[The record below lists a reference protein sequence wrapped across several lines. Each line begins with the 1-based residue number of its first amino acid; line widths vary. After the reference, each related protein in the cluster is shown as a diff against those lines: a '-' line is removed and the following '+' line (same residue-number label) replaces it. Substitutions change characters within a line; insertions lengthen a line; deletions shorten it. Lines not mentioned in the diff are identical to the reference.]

1 MGPRLQEAK
10 KPMATKEESS
20 PPTPPCSS
28 PLKMVMPHQQNLKAE
43 TEKPNFMVAQH
54 CIIRELFHLE
64 PKSLLYNDQS
74 FRTNCIVV
82 SYNSLCLLNLS
93 TLYHNLH
100 SRKIALRS
108 QCNVTKSDTC
118 SCSETSSKN
127 NSSLFNIPSNTHNF
141 TGKILSFQK
150 KKKEKKNEGISIDL
164 IANEN

>member
-20 PPTPPCSS
+20 PRRPPYSS

-64 PKSLLYNDQS
+64 PKNLLYNDQS

-82 SYNSLCLLNLS
+82 SYNTLLAKSL

-100 SRKIALRS
+100 SRKIALQS
-108 QCNVTKSDTC
+108 QCNVTKLDTC

-127 NSSLFNIPSNTHNF
+127 NSSLFNIQSNTHNF
-141 TGKILSFQK
+141 TGKILPFQK
-150 KKKEKKNEGISIDL
+150 NKRKKKMEGSPIDF